1 LPQPSRHRLSRG
13 AMITSGV
20 LLALPIIALLWVPL
34 YARKDPEL
42 WGFPFFY
49 WYQMVWVVVC
59 GFCTAA
65 AFQVIERDR
74 RRDNR

>member
-1 LPQPSRHRLSRG
+1 MSQPSRHRLSRG
-13 AMITSGV
+13 TMITAGV
-20 LLALPIIALLWVPL
+20 LLGLPIIALLWVPL
-34 YARKDPEL
+34 YARKGPEL

-49 WYQMVWVVVC
+49 WYQMAWVIVC

-74 RRDNR
+74 RRGNR